1 MLLIPISLRCIAL
14 SCLAFTCLVHL
25 ARAKVIPAPLFTD
38 NAVLQ
43 RDKPVPVWGKADA
56 GENVVVTFGNQTTGT
71 IADTRGNW
79 MVTLAP
85 MPANGIGAKLV
96 IKGTNTI
103 ALDNIVVGE
112 VWLASGQSN
121 MEWVVRYT
129 HDAAIDVPASANFP
143 LIRHIRIN
151 RTVAES
157 PADNV
162 DIDRDVW
169 EVAGPATTLN
179 FSAVAYYF
187 AKDVNELA
195 VVPVGIIGSYW
206 GGTNIEAWM
215 SPESLASDP
224 AFASVAERWQKTVA
238 EYPEKLTAHH
248 AAVAA
253 WEQERDAARSAGTS
267 FTKHRPY
274 APAGPGGAGTP
285 SGLYN
290 GMINPLV
297 PYALRGAIWYQG
309 EANAGRANQ
318 YHSLFASLITDWR
331 ARFKQGDFP
340 FYWVQLANYSSLT
353 GTDWAFLRE
362 AQTQTLSLPNTG
374 QAVIIDIGNRS
385 DIHPRNKKDVG
396 RRLARLALARDYGF
410 DIETGGPVMKT
421 VQREGSGY
429 RVGFSHVAGGLMA
442 PLNELGGFELAGADK
457 VFKPAAARIEG
468 DDVIVTNVGI
478 PDPVAVRYAWRDA
491 PEAGL
496 FGKDSGLPAAPFR
509 SDRW

>member
-1 MLLIPISLRCIAL
+1 MTISLRGVAL
-14 SCLAFTCLVHL
+14 PCLALLCLAHL
-25 ARAKVIPAPLFTD
+25 AQAKVTPAPLFTN

-43 RDKPVPVWGKADA
+43 RDKPVPVWGTADA
-56 GENVVVTFGNQTTGT
+56 GENVVVTFGNQTVGT
-71 IADTRGNW
+71 TADANGQWR
-79 MVTLAP
+79 VTLAP

-96 IKGTNTI
+96 IKGTNTL

-129 HDAAIDVPASANFP
+129 HDAAIDVPASVHFP
-143 LIRHIRIN
+143 LIRHIRIK
-151 RTVAES
+151 RTVAAT
-157 PADNV
+157 PADSV

-169 EVAGPATTLN
+169 EAAGPDTTLN

-187 AKDVNELA
+187 AKDINELTG
-195 VVPVGIIGSYW
+195 VPVGIIGSYW

-224 AFASVAERWQKTVA
+224 AFATVAERWRKTLA
-238 EYPEKLTAHH
+238 EYPEKLTAYH

-253 WEQERDAARSAGTS
+253 WELERDAARSAGKP

-274 APAGPGGAGTP
+274 TPAGPGGAGTP

-297 PYALRGAIWYQG
+297 PYALRGTIWYQG

-318 YHSLFASLITDWR
+318 YHALFASLITDWR
-331 ARFKQGDFP
+331 TRFQQGDFP

-362 AQTQTLSLPNTG
+362 AQTQTLALPNTG
-374 QAVIIDIGNRS
+374 QAVIIDIGNRR

-410 DIETGGPVMKT
+410 KIETSGPVMKT
-421 VQREGSGY
+421 VQREGSAY
-429 RVGFSHVAGGLMA
+429 RISFSGVDGGLIA

-457 VFKPAAARIEG
+457 VFKPAKALIEG
-468 DDVIVTNVGI
+468 DSVIVTNPGI
-478 PDPVAVRYAWRDA
+478 ADPVAVRYAWRDA

-496 FGKDSGLPAAPFR
+496 FSKDSGLPAAPFR
-509 SDRW
+509 SDNW